1 MDGERKIKW
10 ARDHMPVMKK
20 IRREMSIKKPLE
32 GKTVGMALHVEPKT
46 AVLVETLRDLG
57 ANVYITGCNP
67 LSTQDDVSKALDK
80 QKGITSYAKHGVD
93 RKEYYKA
100 IDNVIDQKPDI
111 TVDDGGDL
119 VFRIHKK
126 YPELIEKIQGG
137 TEETTTGVHRLKS
150 MAKQKQL
157 KYPVIAVNDTPMKR
171 HFDNIHGT
179 GESTIS
185 AITATTNIQISGKQA
200 VVAGYGY
207 CGRGVARKLDGM
219 GARVIVTETNPNKA
233 LEAVMDGFEVQK
245 MNKAIQKADLLITT
259 TGNRDV
265 VRKKHLK
272 KVKDGALLANSGHF
286 NVEIDLDA
294 AEELATETNETIEG
308 VVEYRLPNN
317 QKFYII
323 AEGRLVNLAAPQGL
337 GHPIEVMDLSFAIQA
352 LSVQYINQNKNLK
365 PKVHNVPT
373 NIDKKV
379 AENKLE
385 SMNIEIDQLT
395 EKQKKY
401 LNSWETGT

>member
-10 ARDHMPVMKK
+10 ARDHMPVMEE
-20 IRREMSIKKPLE
+20 IRSEMSEKKTLK
-32 GKTVGMALHVEPKT
+32 GQTVGMALHVEPKT
-46 AVLVETLRDLG
+46 AVLVETLRDAG
-57 ANVYITGCNP
+57 AEVYITGCNP
-67 LSTQDDVSKALDK
+67 LSTQDDVSKALDN
-80 QKGITSYAKHGVD
+80 QKGITSYAKKGVT

-100 IDNVIDQKPDI
+100 IDNVIDKKPDI

-119 VFRIHKK
+119 VFRIHRER
-126 YPELIEKIQGG
+126 PELIKDIQGG
-137 TEETTTGVHRLKS
+137 TEETTTGVHRLRA
-150 MAKQKQL
+150 MDNEKQL

-207 CGRGVARKLDGM
+207 CGRGVAQKLDGL
-219 GARVIVTETNPNKA
+219 GARVTITETDPNKA
-233 LEAVMDGFEVQK
+233 LEAVMDGFEVEK
-245 MNKAIQKADLLITT
+245 MNKAIQKADILITT

-265 VRKKHLK
+265 VRKEHLEK
-272 KVKDGALLANSGHF
+272 INDGALLANSGHF
-286 NVEIDLDA
+286 NVEIDIEA
-294 AEELATETNETIEG
+294 AEEIAVETNNAREG
-308 VVEYRLPNN
+308 VIEYKLKDGR
-317 QKFYII
+317 KFYII

-352 LSVQYINQNKNLK
+352 LSIQHIHENQNLK

-373 NIDKKV
+373 EIDRKV
-379 AENKLE
+379 AKNKLKT
-385 SMNIEIDQLT
+385 MNIEIDQLT
-395 EKQKKY
+395 DKQKQY
-401 LNSWETGT
+401 LESWDTGT